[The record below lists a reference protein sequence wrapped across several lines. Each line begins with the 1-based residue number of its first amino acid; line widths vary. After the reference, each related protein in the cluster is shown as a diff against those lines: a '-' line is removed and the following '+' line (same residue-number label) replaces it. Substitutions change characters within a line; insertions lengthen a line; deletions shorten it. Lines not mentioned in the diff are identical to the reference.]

1 METNN
6 DLLML
11 FYIQGCRRYFYV
23 LLLYISEYIWKKL
36 YSNIMDIRNNS
47 SVSKLCLLNILYTLV
62 RSQQSRLANHVTE
75 RSWRWSSFSIICPM
89 CVILDYFREFILC
102 NSLFSKIL
110 SLYPLLFLIIYGYY
124 YLIAKICYKL
134 VHGKNLLQRTKQRQ
148 CRLFVTI
155 IIFFIKIGEC
165 LIKNTLLY
173 NNK

>member
-1 METNN
+1 
-6 DLLML
+6 
-11 FYIQGCRRYFYV
+11 
-23 LLLYISEYIWKKL
+23 
-36 YSNIMDIRNNS
+36 MDIRNNS

-165 LIKNTLLY
+165 LIKILSCIIISNFYYLA
-173 NNK
+173 KA

>member
-1 METNN
+1 
-6 DLLML
+6 
-11 FYIQGCRRYFYV
+11 
-23 LLLYISEYIWKKL
+23 
-36 YSNIMDIRNNS
+36 MDIRNNS

-155 IIFFIKIGEC
+155 IIFFIKNRHKTQRKAKFY
-165 LIKNTLLY
+165 L
-173 NNK
+173 NNWRSVFCMQDGLKQALA